1 VVYIISRALRKYN
14 NKIAKILVWCE
25 NINTI
30 NPIMSAIK
38 EIDENITIKM
48 NYIKYNNFINLFLT
62 LFLIKIIGI
71 ICISSGANEPIPDNE
86 LQLTARD
93 CSYQY
98 CYQGDGLSLW
108 LSLTQ
113 FCSGDNV
120 NPYFLEIN
128 SQEATVQETNF
139 NVSPIVSASLCA
151 MSSVC
156 SLMLGYVI
164 AHHYHKKVVYTQ
176 VKMEDDF

>member
-1 VVYIISRALRKYN
+1 MNIF
-14 NKIAKILVWCE
+14 KIK
-25 NINTI
+25 
-30 NPIMSAIK
+30 
-38 EIDENITIKM
+38 
-48 NYIKYNNFINLFLT
+48 LFLA
-62 LFLIKIIGI
+62 LFLIKIVGI
-71 ICISSGANEPIPDNE
+71 LCISSGANEAIPDNE

-98 CYQGDGLSLW
+98 CHQGDGLSLW
-108 LSLTQ
+108 LSLQ
-113 FCSGDNV
+113 NLCSSTP

-128 SQEATVQETNF
+128 SQETILHY
-139 NVSPIVSASLCA
+139 NVSPIVSASICA
-151 MSSVC
+151 LSSVC